1 MQPQLPSRG
10 CSSNRHMAD
19 YAAKHDPQPGGDVE
33 MSDVRLL
40 DEDEEDDFMAFG
52 QSDLTSVLANPDFGR
67 RR

>member
-1 MQPQLPSRG
+1 
-10 CSSNRHMAD
+10 MAD

-52 QSDLTSVLANPDFGR
+52 QSDLILANPDFGR